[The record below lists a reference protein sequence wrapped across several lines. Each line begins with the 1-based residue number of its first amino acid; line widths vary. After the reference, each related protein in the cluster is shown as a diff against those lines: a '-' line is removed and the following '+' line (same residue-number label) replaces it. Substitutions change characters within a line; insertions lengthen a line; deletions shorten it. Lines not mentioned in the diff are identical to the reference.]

1 MIINHLLWGDVFYEF
16 NAVRFCS
23 IDKPIQ
29 FRTLETAIRNF
40 ALGSGT
46 VNKDHAT
53 IRMSSF
59 NTTGVDII
67 AIFKIKAYSR
77 MNGTNLHS
85 PVELQP
91 EMHAE
96 SHLEEHPM
104 SLL

>member
-59 NTTGVDII
+59 NTTGVDI
-67 AIFKIKAYSR
+67 KLIKNQFFHGRYLQ
-77 MNGTNLHS
+77 NLD
-85 PVELQP
+85 V
-91 EMHAE
+91 
-96 SHLEEHPM
+96 LEVM
-104 SLL
+104 